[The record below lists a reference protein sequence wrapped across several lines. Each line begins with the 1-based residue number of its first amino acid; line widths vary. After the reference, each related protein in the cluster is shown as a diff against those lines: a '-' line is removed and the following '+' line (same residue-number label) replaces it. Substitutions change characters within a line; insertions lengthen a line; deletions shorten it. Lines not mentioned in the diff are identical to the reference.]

1 MNHLTDDCHW
11 ALPDLDAAI
20 EWAGHRQRSGISVAI
35 DPLGEYARNEEQA
48 TASAASYL
56 NALARIREK
65 GIAAS
70 LAIKLSALGLSFAQK
85 TAEFH
90 LNQLLA
96 AAAQADLVVEIDIEG
111 TPSVPQVCEMAQ
123 NAACRGFKTVL
134 ALQAYLDRT
143 PRDLAD
149 SLAAGLKVRLVKGA
163 YKGDTDDF
171 ARIQQ
176 MFLALFEKLLAAG
189 RPFDVG
195 THDPLLL
202 KAMTARLGTHNREQV
217 CFGFLKGLADAT
229 KDQMASSGY
238 LVSEY
243 VPFGDNRAAYVTRRL
258 AYLKRLAAL
267 GLAPS
272 P

>member
-1 MNHLTDDCHW
+1 MNHATDDCRW

-20 EWAGHRQRSGISVAI
+20 EWAGHRRRSGISVAV
-35 DPLGEYARNEEQA
+35 DPLGEYAKNAAQA
-48 TASAASYL
+48 TANAASYL
-56 NALARIREK
+56 NALSRIREK
-65 GIAAS
+65 GIGAS
-70 LAIKLSALGLSFAQK
+70 LAIKLSALGLTFSRSI
-85 TAEFH
+85 AEKH
-90 LNQLLA
+90 LEEILRSA
-96 AAAQADLVVEIDIEG
+96 ASAGIVVEIDIEG

-143 PRDLAD
+143 PQDLAD

-171 ARIQQ
+171 TRIQQ
-176 MFLALFEKLLAAG
+176 MFMALFEQLLASGAA
-189 RPFDVG
+189 FDVG

-202 KAMTARLGTHNREQV
+202 KAMTARLGTHNRKQV
-217 CFGFLKGLADAT
+217 CFGFLKGLAEAT

-243 VPFGDNRAAYVTRRL
+243 VPFGENRAAYVTRRL
-258 AYLKRLAAL
+258 AYLKRLASL
-267 GLAPS
+267 GLTPAP
-272 P
+272 

>member
-1 MNHLTDDCHW
+1 MNHLTDDCRW

-20 EWAGHRQRSGISVAI
+20 EWAGHRRRSGITVAL
-35 DPLGEYARNEEQA
+35 DPLGEYAKNAAQ
-48 TASAASYL
+48 TDVNAASYL
-56 NALARIREK
+56 NALIRIGEK
-65 GIAAS
+65 AVDAS
-70 LAIKLSALGLSFAQK
+70 LAIKLSALGLTFARDL
-85 TAEFH
+85 AEKH
-90 LNQLLA
+90 LEEILKSA
-96 AAAQADLVVEIDIEG
+96 ASAGVVVEIDIEG

-123 NAACRGFKTVL
+123 NAACHGFKTVL

-143 PRDLAD
+143 PQDLAD
-149 SLAAGLKVRLVKGA
+149 SLAAGLKIRLVKGA

-176 MFLALFEKLLAAG
+176 MFLALFEKLLASG
-189 RPFDVG
+189 RAFDVG

-238 LVSEY
+238 QVSEY
-243 VPFGDNRAAYVTRRL
+243 VPFGENRTAYVTRRL
-258 AYLKRLAAL
+258 AYLKRLASL
-267 GLAPS
+267 GLAPV